1 MGFRR
6 VFFLLFAASGCL
18 AQTAGYSLPEV
29 YSSSGELRSGTLP
42 LPKIAGGENYSLL
55 FSLDP
60 ALLAPASRVTVAVVD
75 GDRVLLSKTL
85 HAGDADLYG
94 FFRPVRV
101 PELRIA
107 AEGVVHGQF
116 QLQINRKAANGGP
129 NHTWEEAAQ
138 FTLGELVTASGDDA
152 EYVPLPGTPKKD
164 LVENLNGEHW
174 YRFRFNEPR
183 PKLVFFQLE
192 LMDRDGLPADIDVF
206 RLVQGK
212 IQEFHDSRDPVTLP
226 HEVQALPGNKFTTR
240 VFQDPGSYYVRVR
253 AAHPE
258 YKLRTRVYE
267 LPPYDDPTV
276 AVRTAVDYIIAAGDS
291 WFANTP
297 RRGGTYDRIHPV
309 HQETSLCVGCHPSHY
324 SQRAQLYSIAN
335 GYPLVQR
342 AQLQFLQERFANNP
356 RPFYGFEDHGAV
368 WSRVISAPG
377 MVLSRMSVLKG
388 LYEQYVTGI
397 AQPAWHQ
404 GVAEYLKLYYAGRT
418 KLPPDET
425 NGNTPLVSAHQV
437 AWYSWKVTHDPRLP
451 EMIAQGEVKNMI
463 DLCYQTLA
471 LAEIDKTKYAV
482 QLKANVDRI
491 LSLQRESGQW
501 AMPFDPKQPEV
512 EFQTGHA
519 LWALAAAGLKADH
532 PQVRKAVAYLLQRQ
546 QPWGGW
552 FDPLQSYENFKTPF
566 RETQFAVLALS
577 TLYPGPGHKKGWDAP
592 APQSLPANP
601 AFLVPA
607 LDAVWE
613 RPSPDVLRVIED
625 ITGSNEVLVRQA
637 AVEALGRLALPE
649 TVPLLAQRLG
659 DASKLV
665 QRAAAWSLRQVYAA
679 HPETNDAE
687 LLAAMSSRDART
699 RWGATRVFAHHFAA
713 LAPRKDLIAQ
723 LAKLAAD
730 PVLAVRMQAIQGLWQ
745 SWFWNADPAVRGQI
759 EDTLLAALAQPQHE
773 WIESNLHAAI
783 YNLAD
788 ENIRYLYN
796 NWVALLGR
804 QEDRDRAIQGRL
816 SVEAQLAGKFARVL
830 AQGPD
835 AQKKRLLAAL
845 DEFPL
850 RRGDVYDLT
859 GTVPDAPLVYNRIG
873 NDIEQIE
880 FFGSSAALVAK
891 ALMPLLDSADA
902 EMRDLARRAALTVRE
917 VSYAAIERA
926 AGGRSETVQELAR
939 KIDADSPETAKAFHA
954 PPPRASRTQAAAP
967 APVPASQ
974 PLDKAFFEANIQPI
988 LTRKGADGY
997 ACVNCHETHTI
1008 FNATWDTVRNVIDRR
1023 DPENSLLLRK
1033 PTSSSEAEGV
1043 VNAGVTAHGGGQ
1055 RWSKDSP
1062 EYETIL
1068 KWIRGR

>member
-138 FTLGELVTASGDDA
+138 FTRGELVTASGDDA

-226 HEVQALPGNKFTTR
+226 HEVQALPAER
-240 VFQDPGSYYVRVR
+240 
-253 AAHPE
+253 
-258 YKLRTRVYE
+258 
-267 LPPYDDPTV
+267 
-276 AVRTAVDYIIAAGDS
+276 
-291 WFANTP
+291 
-297 RRGGTYDRIHPV
+297 
-309 HQETSLCVGCHPSHY
+309 
-324 SQRAQLYSIAN
+324 YSIAN

-425 NGNTPLVSAHQV
+425 NGNTPLVSAYQV

-471 LAEIDKTKYAV
+471 LAEIDKTKYAA

-637 AVEALGRLALPE
+637 AVEALGRLAPPQ
-649 TVPLLAQRLG
+649 TGSLLAQRLG

-699 RWGATRVFAHHFAA
+699 RWGAT
-713 LAPRKDLIAQ
+713 
-723 LAKLAAD
+723 
-730 PVLAVRMQAIQGLWQ
+730 
-745 SWFWNADPAVRGQI
+745 
-759 EDTLLAALAQPQHE
+759 
-773 WIESNLHAAI
+773 
-783 YNLAD
+783 
-788 ENIRYLYN
+788 
-796 NWVALLGR
+796 
-804 QEDRDRAIQGRL
+804 
-816 SVEAQLAGKFARVL
+816 
-830 AQGPD
+830 
-835 AQKKRLLAAL
+835 
-845 DEFPL
+845 
-850 RRGDVYDLT
+850 
-859 GTVPDAPLVYNRIG
+859 
-873 NDIEQIE
+873 
-880 FFGSSAALVAK
+880 
-891 ALMPLLDSADA
+891 
-902 EMRDLARRAALTVRE
+902 
-917 VSYAAIERA
+917 
-926 AGGRSETVQELAR
+926 
-939 KIDADSPETAKAFHA
+939 
-954 PPPRASRTQAAAP
+954 
-967 APVPASQ
+967 
-974 PLDKAFFEANIQPI
+974 
-988 LTRKGADGY
+988 
-997 ACVNCHETHTI
+997 
-1008 FNATWDTVRNVIDRR
+1008 
-1023 DPENSLLLRK
+1023 
-1033 PTSSSEAEGV
+1033 
-1043 VNAGVTAHGGGQ
+1043 
-1055 RWSKDSP
+1055 
-1062 EYETIL
+1062 
-1068 KWIRGR
+1068 